1 MLKIIIPL
9 AGKSDLYYSAGYIY
23 PKPIIDINGKTMIEC
38 VIENTNKLNIDF
50 QYIFIIKDED
60 ATKYH
65 LDNVLKI
72 IAPNSEIV
80 KLKYDTKGAL
90 CSIMM
95 TIDLISEDDSLLI
108 LNGDQILDIDFEKV
122 DSFWQNMSVD
132 VGVITFKSV
141 HPRWSYVR
149 IENDEIIESAEKN
162 PISDNA
168 IAGYYYFK
176 SSKLFFNLSYEVI
189 NNNVS
194 YDNNFYV
201 SSIINQYILKNKKIK
216 CLRIDNSDYHSFY
229 SPKMLSNFEKKY
241 YAKD

>member
-9 AGKSDLYYSAGYIY
+9 AGNSDLYYNAGYLY
-23 PKPIIDINGKTMIEC
+23 PKPIIDINGKTMIEY
-38 VIENTNKLNIDF
+38 VIENTNKLNIEF

-65 LDNVLKI
+65 LDNTLKI
-72 IAPNSEIV
+72 IAPNSQII
-80 KLKYDTKGAL
+80 KLKHDTKGAL
-90 CSIMM
+90 CSILMS
-95 TIDLISEDDSLLI
+95 IDLISENDSLLI

-122 DSFWQNMSVD
+122 HSMWQNMLVD
-132 VGVITFKSV
+132 MGVITFKSV

-149 IENDEIIESAEKN
+149 IENDDIIESAEKN

-176 SSKLFFNLSYEVI
+176 NSKLFFNLAYEVI

-194 YDNNFYV
+194 CDNNFYV
-201 SSIINQYILKNKKIK
+201 SSIINQYILKNKKVKNI
-216 CLRIDNSDYHSFY
+216 RIENSNYHSFY
-229 SPKMLSNFEKKY
+229 SPQMLTNFERK
-241 YAKD
+241 